1 MIKGG
6 IVDISEIVLRVAES
20 EPAMAALPEDVR
32 KAVTEFNEKNK
43 ERILKEKAEKE
54 ERERRRREYEEAE
67 KRKEQSEM
75 DKLLCRGE
83 WGEKVPRN
91 RRFALC
97 YKEVP
102 HFIGYVGQEKREDKW
117 VPRGEYCPIDLVRGY
132 MAPYWVYFGGG
143 PDHCWKDRMRALFA
157 AEDELSLFRKIRID
171 WNFFRLR
178 EEDDGFS
185 VCEYSVDEKGHVTIL
200 RIGEKKTLKEHQEE
214 LKKEFGD

>member
-1 MIKGG
+1 M
-6 IVDISEIVLRVAES
+6 DISEVVLRVAES

-32 KAVTEFNEKNK
+32 KAVTEFSEKNK

-54 ERERRRREYEEAE
+54 EWERRRREYEEAE

-102 HFIGYVGQEKREDKW
+102 HFIGYVGQEEREDKW

-132 MAPYWVYFGGG
+132 MSPYWVYFGGR
-143 PDHCWKDRMRALFA
+143 PDCCWMDRTRALFA
-157 AEDELSLFRKIRID
+157 AEDELSLSRQIRVH
-171 WNFFRLR
+171 WNFFKLR
-178 EEDDGFS
+178 EGTSDDEFS
-185 VCEYSVDEKGHVTIL
+185 VCEYSVDDNGHVTIL
-200 RIGEKKTLKEHQEE
+200 RIGEKKTLEEHRDD
-214 LKKEFGD
+214 LKKEFGG